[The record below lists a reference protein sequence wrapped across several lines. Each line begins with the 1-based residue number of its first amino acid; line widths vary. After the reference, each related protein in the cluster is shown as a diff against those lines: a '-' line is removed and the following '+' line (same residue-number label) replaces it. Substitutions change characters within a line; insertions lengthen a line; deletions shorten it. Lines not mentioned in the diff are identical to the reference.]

1 MSDQEW
7 NACAHAAAMR
17 HAAGDITAIDAH
29 AHVFETGLPLAGQR
43 RYAPDYDAPLG
54 AYLAQLDAH
63 HVSHGVLVQPSFLG
77 SDCRYLLRALAQQP
91 RRLRGVA
98 VIDAGCEP
106 HVLDALDRAGIV
118 GIRLN
123 LIGMPD
129 PALDGPAWRATLER
143 IAALRWHVELH
154 AQAHRLGRL
163 IAPLLAHRLNI
174 VVDHFGRPD
183 PACGIADAG
192 FRDLLHAAATRR
204 VWVKISGVYR
214 NWPLAPDE
222 ADARAREAFDALAA
236 EFGAERLVWG
246 SDWPHTQ
253 FERTETFGRA
263 CALARR
269 WMRDDA
275 MRRAIF
281 VETPARLFRF
291 GESRGTQ
298 RVGSG

>member
-1 MSDQEW
+1 MSEQQGT
-7 NACAHAAAMR
+7 ARAPIAAIR
-17 HAAGDITAIDAH
+17 DEAGGIVGVDAH
-29 AHVFETGLPLAGQR
+29 AHVFETGLPLAGRR
-43 RYAPDYDAPLG
+43 RYAPDYDATLD

-63 HVSHGVLVQPSFLG
+63 RVSHGVLVQPSFLG
-77 SDCRYLLRALAQQP
+77 SDCRYLLRALARQP

-98 VIDAGCEP
+98 VIDAGRAQDE
-106 HVLDALDRAGIV
+106 LDALDRAGIV

-143 IAALRWHVELH
+143 VAALRWHVELH
-154 AQAHRLGRL
+154 AQAHRLRRL
-163 IAPLLAHRLNI
+163 MAPLLAHRVN
-174 VVDHFGRPD
+174 VVIDHFGRPD
-183 PACGIADAG
+183 PAHGIADAG
-192 FRDLLHAAATRR
+192 FRDLLRTAATRR

-214 NWPLAPDE
+214 NWPLTPDE
-222 ADARAREAFDALAA
+222 AAARAREAFDALEG
-236 EFGAERLVWG
+236 EFGAQRLVWG

-263 CALARR
+263 LTLAQR

-291 GESRGTQ
+291 GENRGA
-298 RVGSG
+298 